1 MTGLHSLPHA
11 VEACLQVLVSG
22 VHPPHHAQ
30 VLLPLLLH
38 EVAQQTLQL
47 VVLVIPRAE
56 HVETRRDH
64 LLKLV
69 IRDMHQSPRA
79 KNLEIKNY
87 FINFLTNIC
96 NK

>member
-11 VEACLQVLVSG
+11 VEACLQVLVCW
-22 VHPPHHAQ
+22 VHPPDHAQ

-56 HVETRRDH
+56 HIETRRDH

-69 IRDMHQSPRA
+69 IRDVHQSPRA
-79 KNLEIKNY
+79 KNLKIDNCC
-87 FINFLTNIC
+87 INLFYKYIQ
-96 NK
+96 K